1 MQTQF
6 LQRYAPHSLH
16 LLFHPADT
24 GNPNYDFNTH
34 LEKFGN
40 RRISLNSSA
49 DNRRLYSGNITRI
62 DLESTQLI
70 GGRVLGRVE
79 IDLGSVNE
87 AEQQYKILSVP
98 YAQQKLD
105 NLDNAIEFVR
115 IVKQAVSAGVE
126 ADPRSLQIW
135 ASWTYDEIKKR
146 YAEVLRDNS
155 GLAQRAKTSQADA
168 VTLAGFKAKI
178 VQNVLTDLAALARE
192 LTAITASNEERLLDE
207 PKTFES
213 LRRKDKLS
221 PAERREL
228 FEQRYREVMCIQDH
242 SSVFASELKSI
253 CSKIS
258 PAQLSGIIHDEE
270 TQFQSH
276 MNDLV
281 DSGKYSDETLEILQD
296 AHERVTEQYSEGGV
310 VSLHMSDGERF
321 VVDGTLED
329 DVSEEYLPADA
340 RPIAAELH
348 QLFSDG
354 EDLETIDKYIEL
366 SLNRMYGDPTDRQ
379 ARVSR
384 TVRSI
389 RTTQAPTRQYPGGT
403 CHPSK
408 PVRTRS
414 SLFEHTY
421 TVSVYPNREERQYVR
436 EVLDILVEN
445 MQRDFILRSMN
456 RSNAFRKFHNLIA
469 KAADLRQLI
478 GIIQDAYQARLRN
491 VISIK
496 MFTALNTLYEC
507 KRANFE
513 STPAQIKKEDN
524 GNVRTFVPAIPVIAM
539 AKHIPVRQL
548 RMLAS
553 RIHTLPSQEQERV
566 RKIFRQER
574 SEVYERIVNGLA
586 NIIRTASQSKRMYLR
601 FAFYV
606 DRKTGQP
613 NEAHN
618 MIHLLTAQDTALLWQ
633 QLKESA
639 GVDQPATAA

>member
-24 GNPNYDFNTH
+24 GNPNYHFNTH

-98 YAQQKLD
+98 YAEQKLD

-135 ASWTYDEIKKR
+135 ASWAYDESKKR
-146 YAEVLRDNS
+146 YAEVLRNNS
-155 GLAQRAKTSQADA
+155 ALAQRAKSSPADA
-168 VTLAGFKAKI
+168 STLAGFKAKI
-178 VQNVLTDLAALARE
+178 IQDVLTELATLARE
-192 LTAITASNEERLLDE
+192 LTAITATTEERLLDE
-207 PKTFES
+207 PKTFELS
-213 LRRKDKLS
+213 RRKDKLS

-228 FEQRYREVMCIQDH
+228 FEQRYREVMGVQNN
-242 SSVFASELKSI
+242 SSVFAAELKSI

-258 PAQLSGIIHDEE
+258 PTHLSGIINDEDA
-270 TQFQSH
+270 QFQSY
-276 MNDLV
+276 MNDLT
-281 DSGKYSDETLEILQD
+281 DSGKYSDETLEVLQD

-310 VSLHMSDGERF
+310 VSLHMSDGEKF
-321 VVDGTLED
+321 IVDGTLED

-340 RPIAAELH
+340 RPFAEELR

-366 SLNRMYGDPTDRQ
+366 SLNRIYGDPTDKQ
-379 ARVSR
+379 SRVSR
-384 TVRSI
+384 TMRSI
-389 RTTQAPTRQYPGGT
+389 RTTQAPTRQYADGT
-403 CHPSK
+403 CHPRK
-408 PVRTRS
+408 PVRARP

-421 TVSVYPNREERQYVR
+421 SVSVYPNREERQYVR

-456 RSNAFRKFHNLIA
+456 RSNAFRNFHNLIA
-469 KAADLRQLI
+469 NATDLRHLI
-478 GIIQDAYQARLRN
+478 AIIQDAYQARLRK

-496 MFTALNTLYEC
+496 MFTALNTVGSLDKYRTAACADRSLDCAVTLLIQNHEWM
-507 KRANFE
+507 
-513 STPAQIKKEDN
+513 N
-524 GNVRTFVPAIPVIAM
+524 GWCELF
-539 AKHIPVRQL
+539 L
-548 RMLAS
+548 
-553 RIHTLPSQEQERV
+553 
-566 RKIFRQER
+566 R
-574 SEVYERIVNGLA
+574 SEIYLSPEFLYFF
-586 NIIRTASQSKRMYLR
+586 QS
-601 FAFYV
+601 FIFEV
-606 DRKTGQP
+606 
-613 NEAHN
+613 
-618 MIHLLTAQDTALLWQ
+618 
-633 QLKESA
+633 
-639 GVDQPATAA
+639 GVPL

>member
-24 GNPNYDFNTH
+24 GNPNYDLNTH

-49 DNRRLYSGNITRI
+49 DNRRLYTGNITRI

-79 IDLGSVNE
+79 IDLGSVDE

-105 NLDNAIEFVR
+105 NLENAIEFVR
-115 IVKQAVSAGVE
+115 IIKQAVSAGVE

-135 ASWTYDEIKKR
+135 ASWAYDEINKR
-146 YAEVLRDNS
+146 YAEVLRTNS
-155 GLAQRAKTSQADA
+155 ALAQRAKTTPADA
-168 VTLAGFKAKI
+168 STLAGFKAKI
-178 VQNVLTDLAALARE
+178 IQDVLTELASFARE
-192 LTAITASNEERLLDE
+192 LTAITTTNEDRLLDE
-207 PKTFES
+207 PRVFEL
-213 LRRKDKLS
+213 LRKQEKLS

-228 FEQRYREVMCIQDH
+228 FEQRYREVMFIEDQ
-242 SSVFASELKSI
+242 SSPFASELKSI

-258 PAQLSGIIHDEE
+258 PAHLSGIINDAEA
-270 TQFQSH
+270 QFQSYLT
-276 MNDLV
+276 DLA

-296 AHERVTEQYSEGGV
+296 THERVTEQYSEGGV
-310 VSLHMSDGERF
+310 VSLHMSDGEKF
-321 VVDGTLED
+321 VVDGTLEE

-340 RPIAAELH
+340 RPIAAELR
-348 QLFSDG
+348 QLFCDG
-354 EDLETIDKYIEL
+354 EDLETIDNYIEL
-366 SLNRMYGDPTDRQ
+366 SLNRIYGDPSDKQ

-384 TVRSI
+384 TMRSI
-389 RTTQAPTRQYPGGT
+389 GTRQAPTRQYADGT

-408 PVRTRS
+408 PVRTRM
-414 SLFEHTY
+414 SLFEYTY
-421 TVSVYPNREERQYVR
+421 SVSVYPNREERQYVR

-469 KAADLRQLI
+469 NAADLRKLI
-478 GIIQDAYQARLRN
+478 GIIQEAYQARLQN
-491 VISIK
+491 AISIK

-507 KRANFE
+507 RRANFE
-513 STPAQIKKEDN
+513 STPARIKKEEN
-524 GNVRTFVPAIPVIAM
+524 GTVRTFVPAIPVIAM
-539 AKHIPVRQL
+539 AKQIPVRQL
-548 RMLAS
+548 RRLAS
-553 RIHTLPSQEQERV
+553 IIHTLPAQEQERV

-574 SEVYERIVNGLA
+574 LDVYERIVSGLTTM
-586 NIIRTASQSKRMYLR
+586 IRTASQSKRMYLR

-606 DRKTGQP
+606 DRKTGRP

-618 MIHLLTAQDTALLWQ
+618 MIHLLTTADTALLWQ

-639 GVDQPATAA
+639 GLDQPAVAA